1 MIRSHLFRLSMLVL
15 LAFSMSAVKAQVR
28 NPVKW
33 THTVKAA
40 GAGKYVV
47 SMKAVLEKGW
57 HIYSQHTPDGGPIPT
72 SIAFTKNPLV
82 TLTGTVK
89 EVGKLEN
96 HYEKL
101 FGVNVK
107 QFSNEVTFVQELTVK
122 GKVKT
127 NVSGTIEYMMCND
140 TECLPPATQSFSL
153 TLQ

>member
-1 MIRSHLFRLSMLVL
+1 MIRSQFLRLLVL
-15 LAFSMSAVKAQVR
+15 IPLTFSMSTLKAQLR

-33 THTVKAA
+33 THTVKAT
-40 GAGKYVV
+40 GSGKYVV

-57 HIYSQHTPDGGPIPT
+57 HLYSQHTPEGGPVPT
-72 SIAFTKNPLV
+72 TILFTKNPLISMV
-82 TLTGTVK
+82 GTVK

-127 NVSGTIEYMMCND
+127 NISGTIEYMTCND
-140 TECLPPATQSFSL
+140 TECLPPATQRF
-153 TLQ
+153 TLALQ

>member
-1 MIRSHLFRLSMLVL
+1 MIRSHLFRLSLL
-15 LAFSMSAVKAQVR
+15 LSLAFSMSTAKAQVR

-33 THTVKAA
+33 TQSVKAA

-57 HIYSQHTPDGGPIPT
+57 HIYSQHTPEGGPIPT
-72 SIAFTKNPLV
+72 SVAFTKNPLV
-82 TLTGTVK
+82 TLSGPVK

-107 QFSNEVTFVQELTVK
+107 QFSNEVTFVQEVMVK

-127 NVSGTIEYMMCND
+127 NISGTIEFMMCND
-140 TECLPPATQSFSL
+140 TECLPPATQRFSL
-153 TLQ
+153 NLQ

>member
-1 MIRSHLFRLSMLVL
+1 MIRTQLFKFLLLMPLALSL
-15 LAFSMSAVKAQVR
+15 SALNAQVK

-33 THTVKAA
+33 THTVKAT
-40 GAGKYVV
+40 GGGKYVV

-57 HIYSQHTPDGGPIPT
+57 HIYSQHTPEGGPVPT
-72 SIAFTKNPLV
+72 TVEFTKNPLV
-82 TLTGTVK
+82 TFTGTVK

-107 QFSNEVTFVQELTVK
+107 QFSNEVTFVQDLSVK

-127 NVSGTIEYMMCND
+127 NVSGSIEFMMCND
-140 TECLPPATQSFSL
+140 TECLPPATQRFSL